1 MEYGLLTGV
10 VEYLSSVPENSSDPE
25 LSPQY
30 TAEVIFPQGMRT
42 SYGKDVKLIQK
53 MNGEAEIITE
63 ERSLI
68 MRFIDPVVS
77 LFKSG
82 I

>member
-10 VEYLSSVPENSSDPE
+10 VEYLSSVPKNSSNPQM
-25 LSPQY
+25 SPQY
-30 TAEVIFPQGMRT
+30 TAEVIFPQGMKT
-42 SYGKDVKLIQK
+42 SYGKELKLIQK
-53 MNGEAEIITE
+53 MNGEAEIITK

-68 MRFIDPVVS
+68 MRLIDPIVT